1 MIPGMTQPPFRSMPS
16 APAGTESPFP
26 TITIFVPWIRMSPPG
41 MVSALTVMTW
51 PFLKRT
57 GFSAAGSRPDR
68 PRMRAAVDMDL
79 TAVVSFI
86 FFLLSRDAFGREL
99 GGTGPSLDH
108 RAPPPFPFHGGRE
121 EKVDVL
127 AGPRDGDLD
136 GDIFSCDYAA
146 GAV

>member
-1 MIPGMTQPPFRSMPS
+1 MIPGMTQRPLRSMTS

-41 MVSALTVMTW
+41 IVSPLTVMTW
-51 PFLKRT
+51 PFLRRT

-68 PRMRAAVDMDL
+68 PRMRAAVDMAL
-79 TAVVSFI
+79 TAVVRFI

-99 GGTGPSLDH
+99 GGTGPSLEH
-108 RAPPPFPFHGGRE
+108 RAPHPFSFDRARE

-127 AGPRDGDLD
+127 AGH
-136 GDIFSCDYAA
+136 
-146 GAV
+146 